1 MYLENNKLKGRI
13 LFILCAF
20 ACIPF
25 ANAQARYKVTTP
37 KDCLMKLTGTSTLH
51 DWEMNTQLVNGDA
64 LFNFAPTTKNQAPT
78 LPFLN
83 FSLTVLN
90 LKSDNKGLDNNAY
103 KALKTEAFK
112 LIYYKLSSTTITTVS
127 ETKYLLHTKGNL
139 TIAGVTK
146 QIEMEVNC
154 LVNKDGSITC
164 SGSYSLNMTEYN
176 ITPPSFMMGAMKTGD
191 NVSLA
196 FTIIYQ
202 KT

>member
-1 MYLENNKLKGRI
+1 MKLK
-13 LFILCAF
+13 
-20 ACIPF
+20 
-25 ANAQARYKVTTP
+25 
-37 KDCLMKLTGTSTLH
+37 GTSTLH

-64 LFNFAPTTKNQAPT
+64 LFNFAPSGKNQSPT

-83 FSLTVLN
+83 FSLAVLN

-103 KALKTEAFK
+103 KALKTDEFK
-112 LIYYKLSSTTITTVS
+112 LIYYKLLSTTITAVS
-127 ETKYLLHTKGNL
+127 DSKYLLHTKGNL

-146 QIEMEVNC
+146 PIEMEVNC
-154 LVNKDGSITC
+154 QVNKDGSITC
-164 SGSYSLNMTEYN
+164 TGSYSLNMIEYN

-196 FTIIYQ
+196 FSIIYQ